1 MKYQDFA
8 KKLSAFG
15 LFFCVGSSA
24 DNRNK
29 KWDMLLVALFVTLS
43 QRQTHL
49 TNFIP
54 VFCASKITHR
64 SVITI
69 SVSGYHTT
77 IKYYA
82 FGAAEP
88 KLSVRYF
95 QVHFECLQP
104 IKSMQHRGISVKLKP
119 CPNGS
124 HFINLSDW
132 KLIQW
137 NVHYLIL
144 ISVDI
149 FGTLGIRF
157 IRSARSQ
164 AT

>member
-1 MKYQDFA
+1 MSDSFIM
-8 KKLSAFG
+8 S
-15 LFFCVGSSA
+15 FCVCVCVCGGRSA
-24 DNRNK
+24 NNRNK

-82 FGAAEP
+82 FGAAESM
-88 KLSVRYF
+88 LIVHYF
-95 QVHFECLQP
+95 HVHFHHLQHL
-104 IKSMQHRGISVKLKP
+104 KSMQHRGISVKLKA
-119 CPNGS
+119 CPNAS
-124 HFINLSDW
+124 HFIHLSNW
-132 KLIQW
+132 KLTQW
-137 NVHYLIL
+137 NVHYLMP
-144 ISVDI
+144 ISVAI
-149 FGTLGIRF
+149 FCALGIQFHR
-157 IRSARSQ
+157 
-164 AT
+164 